1 MHNMYATYL
10 YTWRHTNT
18 HVYVHTQFKLIFSIW
33 TVGFYNL
40 VSQMYSCKSHIASFL
55 TMFYHYSGTCELLI
69 GNYIEHLIHTMLGID
84 YLFAYLSN
92 CASTLPYSWHVIT
105 VKMSTQIFVNVII
118 DLVLYLIIVIMVYTV
133 LACLTNELVSVNKLD
148 KHICL
153 HCLQS

>member
-1 MHNMYATYL
+1 MLRICIH
-10 YTWRHTNT
+10 RNT
-18 HVYVHTQFKLIFSIW
+18 HVCTYTTNFFNLNCWLLQFSFTNVHVFMQITHCF
-33 TVGFYNL
+33 
-40 VSQMYSCKSHIASFL
+40 FL

-84 YLFAYLSN
+84 YVFAYLSN

-105 VKMSTQIFVNVII
+105 VKMSTQIFVNLMI
-118 DLVLYLIIVIMVYTV
+118 DLILYLIMVIMVYTV